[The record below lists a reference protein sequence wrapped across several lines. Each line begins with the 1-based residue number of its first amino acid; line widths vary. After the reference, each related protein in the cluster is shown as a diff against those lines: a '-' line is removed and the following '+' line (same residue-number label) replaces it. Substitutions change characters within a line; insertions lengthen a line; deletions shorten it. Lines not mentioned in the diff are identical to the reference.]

1 MNKTVFTA
9 SALMILIPV
18 FLFFMFSRKNT
29 INILSPIGQITE
41 KPLEKYTLERLKT
54 RIPISSNITI
64 GNQVKTGNGFSS
76 YLFYFNTEGPVPSGV
91 EGKKVSGMINV
102 PNKSGEFPVL
112 VLLRGFVDQ
121 KIFTTGDGTRH
132 GGEIFAANGFISLA
146 PDFLGYGESASPS
159 ANPVEERFQTY
170 TTVLDLFAS
179 IKNIN
184 NSLKTLAEYNIS
196 ADIGKIGIWAHS
208 NGGQIALS
216 ILGITGKIYP
226 TVLWAPVTKPFPYS
240 ILYYTDEF
248 EDHGKKL
255 RKVISD
261 FEKDYDVDMYS
272 YTNYLDRINAPIQL
286 HQGGNDEAV
295 PQKWSDDFVK
305 ELKEKKKDV
314 SYFTYPGED
323 HNFSKGSWSL
333 NIQRN
338 ISFYLHNFSTTY

>member
-1 MNKTVFTA
+1 MKKNIIVTIIFFILF
-9 SALMILIPV
+9 SIILGLM
-18 FLFFMFSRKNT
+18 FLRPQPNNFISP
-29 INILSPIGQITE
+29 LSQKIE
-41 KPLEKYTLERLKT
+41 KPLDKYSFDKLKN
-54 RIPISSNITI
+54 RIPVESNITI

-76 YLFYFNTEGPVPSGV
+76 YLFYFTT

-102 PNKSGEFPVL
+102 PNKSGEFPIL
-112 VLLRGFVDQ
+112 VLLRGFIDQ
-121 KIFTTGDGTRH
+121 KVYTTGDGTRRD
-132 GGEIFAANGFISLA
+132 GEIFAANGFISLA

-159 ANPVEERFQTY
+159 ASPVEERFQTY
-170 TTVLDLFAS
+170 TTVLDLLAS

-184 NSLKTLAEYNIS
+184 NSLKSITSNNIS
-196 ADIGKIGIWAHS
+196 AETGKIGIWAHS

-216 ILGITGKIYP
+216 ILAISGKNYP

-261 FEKDYDVDMYS
+261 FEKDYDVDLFTN
-272 YTNYLDRINAPIQL
+272 TNYLDRINTIIQL

-305 ELKEKKKDV
+305 ELKEKKKEV
-314 SYFTYPGED
+314 TYFTYPGED
-323 HNFSKGSWSL
+323 HNFSKGNWQL
-333 NIQRN
+333 VINRN
-338 ISFYLHNFSTTY
+338 IEFYRKAFSTN